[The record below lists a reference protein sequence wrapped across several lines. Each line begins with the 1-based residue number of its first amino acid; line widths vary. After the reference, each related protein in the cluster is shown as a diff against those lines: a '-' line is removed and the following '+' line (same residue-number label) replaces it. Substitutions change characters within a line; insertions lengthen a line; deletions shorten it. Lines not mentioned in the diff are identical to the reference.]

1 MSLDGLT
8 FNLALQVDLKS
19 KYNRHLMP
27 PSSAPLP
34 EDHTSKPKAGFRSKI
49 FGKKP
54 RPASV
59 IQQPSAPASDPL
71 LYQLNMEGLVGDTNL
86 IYADVEKKSNGQR
99 HGVALPIRSARGQF
113 IGEMAVDLFTL
124 PAISGVPGSEL
135 PQSLAE
141 SVQGLKKLGQS
152 NFKHIE
158 GSLTQL
164 GADCTVRRLLVRSG
178 KQMTHNSID
187 LAASQ
192 GCCSRRQ
199 THNLQ

>member
-27 PSSAPLP
+27 PASAPLP
-34 EDHTSKPKAGFRSKI
+34 ESQTSKPKAGLRSKI
-49 FGKKP
+49 FGMKP

-71 LYQLNMEGLVGDTNL
+71 LYQLNMEGVVGDTNL
-86 IYADVEKKSNGQR
+86 VYADVEKKSTGQR
-99 HGVALPIRSARGQF
+99 HRIALPVRSARGQL
-113 IGEMAVDLFTL
+113 IGEMKLDIFTL

-135 PQSLAE
+135 PESL
-141 SVQGLKKLGQS
+141 VDCVKGLEKLGQS
-152 NFKHIE
+152 NFRHIE

-164 GADCTVRRLLVRSG
+164 GADCTVRLLPALSSEY
-178 KQMTHNSID
+178 MTYNSID
-187 LAASQ
+187 LAPS
-192 GCCSRRQ
+192 
-199 THNLQ
+199 